1 MKKPILCRTGLG
13 ILNCLFSILIF
24 EGVAERNSNSSGAAA
39 AELKVVANQ
48 IKMHLRRNK
57 NGTHGIVANPAAKVA
72 EEMMAAGEICAAE
85 AGAVKERL
93 IETDALQA
101 DSRLQI
107 RLGFLANRRG
117 INCVE
122 IVEQR
127 TKRLKRS
134 IHTLT
139 RSPCNLSSSSKI
151 FLEKKK
157 IAFECQVCSASHIL
171 RSEIRASTGCRL
183 SKKRADVESH
193 IQLLGLGYTCNQ
205 EQHAKSRYEQG
216 NFFQS
221 YSPNPPLHGNEEQ
234 GP

>member
-1 MKKPILCRTGLG
+1 
-13 ILNCLFSILIF
+13 
-24 EGVAERNSNSSGAAA
+24 
-39 AELKVVANQ
+39 
-48 IKMHLRRNK
+48 MHLRRNE

-101 DSRLQI
+101 DSCLQI

-117 INCVE
+117 IDGVE

-127 TKRLKRS
+127 TKGLKGS
-134 IHTLT
+134 FIHILA
-139 RSPCNLSSSSKI
+139 RSPRNLSSGSKI

-157 IAFECQVCSASHIL
+157 IAFECQVCSASHTL
-171 RSEIRASTGCRL
+171 RSEIGAGTRWRL
-183 SKKRADVESH
+183 SKKGADVESH
-193 IQLLGLGYTCNQ
+193 IQLLGLSYACNQ
-205 EQHAKSRYEQG
+205 KQRAKCRYEQR